1 MTQTITMQTV
11 FDELKSIERKMVTKE
26 EIESLIDTF
35 EIMSNPKTMKS
46 IKQSLKELDAG
57 KGLGPIN
64 KVADLL

>member
-1 MTQTITMQTV
+1 MQTV